1 MTIATTMT
9 PVADERFHQQMTGIS
24 KRPATA
30 FQHFD
35 ANDPATTTATVVDA
49 INHAGGAVISNLMS
63 AELAAQ
69 IKSDLAPSFATSH
82 TDTSQFFPSTTER
95 ATALFNH
102 PSYIQLAT
110 NPLWIS
116 IANALVS
123 STYTYFRENG
133 RTETVTEK
141 PIISSTVGFR
151 VLPGGKQQVLHR
163 DDNDYHPYPSTLP
176 VMIGCVAAL
185 TKTTAANGATVAIP
199 GSHLW
204 PSDRFPK
211 NEEAI
216 PAELNP
222 GDAFIFLGN
231 LYHGGG
237 ANVTEDEY
245 RETVGVFMCK
255 PTLRPAENQ
264 FLSVPLETVKEMTP
278 QAQRLLG
285 YGVARPGVGFVRY
298 KDPMKE
304 VLGVED
310 DEVVEL

>member
-1 MTIATTMT
+1 MTAAKASTTATDGVTRRQTNGVSKQSATT
-9 PVADERFHQQMTGIS
+9 
-24 KRPATA
+24 
-30 FQHFD
+30 FQRFD
-35 ANDPATTTATVVDA
+35 AHDPATTSSAVVDA
-49 INHAGGAVISNLMS
+49 INHAGGAIVTNLVS
-63 AELAAQ
+63 ADIASQ
-69 IKSDLAPSFATSH
+69 IKADLAPSFATSH
-82 TDTSQFFPSTTER
+82 TDASQFFPSTTQR

-102 PSYIQLAT
+102 PSYIRLAT

-141 PIISSTVGFR
+141 PIVSSTVGFR

-163 DDNDYHPYPSTLP
+163 DDNDYHPHPSILP

-204 PSDRFPK
+204 PSDRFPR

-237 ANVTEDEY
+237 ANVTKDEY

-264 FLSVPLETVKEMTP
+264 FLSVPLETVKGMSA

-298 KDPMKE
+298 KDPMRE
-304 VLGVED
+304 VLGVD
-310 DEVVEL
+310 DGEVVEL